1 MKKLC
6 ILVFYLMYGG
16 DVNFVYD
23 LVPGAEQILHFF
35 LRYTLP
41 DGRVSGLPGWNFSDW
56 CFNEGWQLG
65 VPQPAK
71 DGATS
76 ILDFQLLLAYQM
88 LGDIEQYMGNDFM
101 AKRYKDREVKLAD
114 AIKQCYWVEDKGLF
128 ANNSDLKQFSQ
139 HAQCLL

>member
-1 MKKLC
+1 
-6 ILVFYLMYGG
+6 
-16 DVNFVYD
+16 
-23 LVPGAEQILHFF
+23 
-35 LRYTLP
+35 
-41 DGRVSGLPGWNFSDW
+41 
-56 CFNEGWQLG
+56 
-65 VPQPAK
+65 
-71 DGATS
+71 
-76 ILDFQLLLAYQM
+76 M